1 MNINV
6 FIIIL
11 KNKIF
16 FVCQNCLNGKNKE
29 DKNKR
34 IRRNYGKRKLI
45 LSIFN
50 PIKKKKILCYLN
62 KLT

>member
-34 IRRNYGKRKLI
+34 IRRNHGKRKLI
-45 LSIFN
+45 LPKLHSIE
-50 PIKKKKILCYLN
+50 KKKNFVLFK
-62 KLT
+62 